1 MPEGVL
7 VWLVTA
13 LPPVCEGVEE
23 PAAVE
28 LVALE
33 LVALELVALELVA
46 LELVALELLLVEL
59 ELAELEPVLPLQE
72 LWKSLQAFSALLL
85 GHLLFKQLFTLSLSL
100 EQMQL
105 TSFMASHLLEPL
117 VTSATHANKQAGGV
131 ASTWLENKATAT
143 EERTVEV
150 RITSGFV
157 SLIDKKRLVIDL
169 LYVKE

>member
-1 MPEGVL
+1 M
-7 VWLVTA
+7 
-13 LPPVCEGVEE
+13 EE
-23 PAAVE
+23 PVAAELAASE

-33 LVALELVALELVA
+33 LVVLELVALELVA

-59 ELAELEPVLPLQE
+59 ELAELELLEPVLPLQE
-72 LWKSLQAFSALLL
+72 LWKSLQASSALLL

-117 VTSATHANKQAGGV
+117 VTSATHANRQAGGV

-157 SLIDKKRLVIDL
+157 SLIDRKRLVIDL
-169 LYVKE
+169 HYVKE